1 MIDPCRKDG
10 QPMTRTE
17 LLQFDGISRSVLE
30 DRIIA
35 LVRVLDAAGE
45 LIASDDAAK
54 QATSNTTEEMDAHER
69 SERAW
74 ERLREALKT
83 L

>member
-1 MIDPCRKDG
+1 MIDPSRKEG
-10 QPMTRTE
+10 QPMTGVE

-30 DRIIA
+30 DRIVA

-45 LIASDDAAK
+45 LIASDDAA
-54 QATSNTTEEMDAHER
+54 QEADGPDASAEDERYEM
-69 SERAW
+69 AW